1 MPHSSLT
8 PVARARLSH
17 RISTP
22 TSPTSP
28 EPVKSPDLLEEQKEE
43 KKEEEEEA
51 RNILG
56 DTPEPPTVVDVAP
69 AVQEK
74 EILVEQGEYWMNQ
87 RHIRANAYSCRLGQH
102 SPSLKLPVCT
112 HLLTT
117 ESLQ

>member
-28 EPVKSPDLLEEQKEE
+28 EPVKSPDLVEEQKVEE
-43 KKEEEEEA
+43 EEEEEA

-56 DTPEPPTVVDVAP
+56 DTPEPPAVVDVAP
-69 AVQEK
+69 AVQEN
-74 EILVEQGEYWMNQ
+74 EILVEQGEY
-87 RHIRANAYSCRLGQH
+87 G
-102 SPSLKLPVCT
+102 
-112 HLLTT
+112 
-117 ESLQ
+117 